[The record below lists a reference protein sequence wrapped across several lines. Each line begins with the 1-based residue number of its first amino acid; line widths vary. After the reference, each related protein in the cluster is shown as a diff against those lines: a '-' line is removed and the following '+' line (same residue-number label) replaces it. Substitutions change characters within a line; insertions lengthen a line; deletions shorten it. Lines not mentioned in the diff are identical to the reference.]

1 MGKIVMTD
9 KALEKSPKS
18 LEQPDMEEKTGNK
31 TEKKIVVRS
40 VKI

>member
-1 MGKIVMTD
+1 MVKKVMTD
-9 KALEKSPKS
+9 KELEKNPQ
-18 LEQPDMEEKTGNK
+18 LEEQPDMEEKTGNK